1 MPLKWWDVQGMLWL
15 QSEAGV
21 GNGNPMATQ
30 RKARAR
36 GRLKATFFDQ
46 LTETLEGMMG
56 FLGET
61 NDPDA
66 FEALA
71 VEFDRLASTA
81 EALHLSRLKTTLRD
95 AAQELLHPTGPMDS
109 FISQLMVRTGFE
121 PRFSPIGVVATGP
134 LHAQL
139 ERQIANV
146 CEPVL
151 LFQTVEELRAHPDH
165 ASFQAEIV
173 PASSM
178 TEKIEHR
185 IGFCVRF

>member
-1 MPLKWWDVQGMLWL
+1 MLWL
-15 QSEAGV
+15 KSEAGV

-36 GRLKATFFDQ
+36 ALKRLFFDQ

-95 AAQELLHPTGPMDS
+95 AAQELRHPTGPMDS
-109 FISQLMVRTGFE
+109 FISQLMVRTGFR
-121 PRFSPIGVVATGP
+121 PRFSPHRRGRYGSVACAIRTSDCQR
-134 LHAQL
+134 L
-139 ERQIANV
+139 
-146 CEPVL
+146 
-151 LFQTVEELRAHPDH
+151 
-165 ASFQAEIV
+165 
-173 PASSM
+173 
-178 TEKIEHR
+178 
-185 IGFCVRF
+185 